1 MQIKISRENIAYW
14 QKKGALAFVFEKEG
28 KDGVFV
34 ERSGKSAMT
43 IAVDLDKMTRRK
55 LILLVRRT
63 VREAMVKKYAS
74 IVLDLEQFR
83 FPKLEMGDRDVA
95 ELVAT
100 NLVMAEFEFR
110 DFLSVPKE
118 GWSEVKTVAL
128 INASGKDVRQGV
140 ERGTVIGEETNR
152 ARHIANMPGGEMTPE
167 ILARHAKQSVKGLP
181 VKCRVLDEAAMKR
194 LKMGG
199 VLGVGKGSEAKPCF
213 IVLEYHGASDKKAKL
228 ARHGSQAKRS
238 DSGGPVVLVGK
249 GVTFDT
255 GGLNLKPEGS
265 ILGMNMDMSGG
276 AAVIHAIAAAARLK
290 MKKNIIVLIPAAENM
305 PSGSSYRPG
314 DVIRSMS
321 GKTIEVANTD
331 AEGRIILA
339 DALHYAKRYR
349 PSLVVDV
356 ATLTGA
362 ALVALGERATA
373 LFTQDEKLEKAF
385 RDLGEESGDHVW
397 PLPLWDEY
405 DAEIKGAVGD
415 VANLGKT
422 RWGGAITAA
431 AFLKQFVDDAYR
443 WVHLDIAPRMTAL
456 PDEFLG
462 KGAAGA
468 PVRLLV
474 KVLEKF

>member
-1 MQIKISRENIAYW
+1 MQIKISDQTVATL
-14 QKKGALAFVFEKEG
+14 QSKGALAFVFAKDG
-28 KDGVFV
+28 KDGMIV
-34 ERSGKSAMT
+34 ERGGRVTMT
-43 IAVDLDKMTRRK
+43 IVVDSDTMTRRK
-55 LILLVRRT
+55 LILLVRRV
-63 VREAMVKKYAS
+63 VREAMAKKYTS
-74 IVLDLEQFR
+74 IALDFSQFC
-83 FPKLEMGDRDVA
+83 FPGLAMTDTDMA
-95 ELVAT
+95 ELLAT
-100 NLVMAEFEFR
+100 NFIMAEFEFR
-110 DFLSVPKE
+110 DFLSEPKE
-118 GWSEVKTVAL
+118 GWSTVKTILLA
-128 INASGKDVRQGV
+128 NASDKDIKAGIA
-140 ERGTVIGEETNR
+140 RGIVIGEETNR

-181 VKCRVLDEAAMKR
+181 VKCTVLDEVAMKR
-194 LKMGG
+194 LRMGG

-213 IVLEYHGASDKKAKL
+213 IVLEYRGATNQKE
-228 ARHGSQAKRS
+228 H
-238 DSGGPVVLVGK
+238 PVVLVGK

-255 GGLNLKPEGS
+255 GGINLKPEGS

-276 AAVIHAIAAAARLK
+276 AAVIHAIASAARLK
-290 MKKNIIVLIPAAENM
+290 MKKNIITLIPAAENM

-321 GKTIEVANTD
+321 GKTIEVVNTD

-339 DALHYAKRYR
+339 DALHYAKRYH

-362 ALVALGERATA
+362 ALVALGERASA
-373 LFTQDEKLEKAF
+373 LFTEDEVLEKTF
-385 RDLGEESGDHVW
+385 RGLGEESGDYVW

-405 DAEIKGAVGD
+405 DAEIKGTVGD

-431 AFLKQFVDDAYR
+431 AFLKQFVDHAYP
-443 WVHLDIAPRMTAL
+443 WVHLDIAPCMTAL
-456 PDEFLG
+456 PDEYLG

-474 KVLEKF
+474 KVLERF